1 MIGRI
6 AVELDYSLMQ
16 TIGFA
21 AEADVGKD
29 IGSDCS
35 QLARGKID
43 FVVVGM
49 GTNFDMDTVMSRE
62 QKHHC

>member
-1 MIGRI
+1 
-6 AVELDYSLMQ
+6 MQ

-21 AEADVGKD
+21 AEAVVGKD